1 MFITDGN
8 NLTLVIHSI
17 IFFSF
22 LKNIIRLSLSR
33 LFHLPFDTIAIAS
46 AMRTRSNIANIK
58 HSFVIV
64 FSISNLIFCFHSL
77 ILSFCVSQE
86 TLTNLQHQ
94 PKAFYRSV
102 QEVKRLLTKRWRTE
116 IYPLSCLGIGK
127 VKLRMTSGAESVIAD
142 SRAES
147 VIAKI
152 DTSMYYSFFI
162 YSFIYYNFGI
172 QHIGKP

>member
-17 IFFSF
+17 NFFQF
-22 LKNIIRLSLSR
+22 LKKYNKLVSQFKVDR
-33 LFHLPFDTIAIAS
+33 LFHLPFDPIAIAS

-58 HSFVIV
+58 HSVVIV
-64 FSISNLIFCFHSL
+64 FSIAFFCLLSNILLRLSDS
-77 ILSFCVSQE
+77 LSFFVSQE
-86 TLTNLQHQ
+86 TLSNLQHQ
-94 PKAFYRSV
+94 QKPFYRSV
-102 QEVKRLLTKRWRTE
+102 QEVIRHLTKRWRTE

-127 VKLRMTSGAESVIAD
+127 LKLRMTKRAESVIAN

-152 DTSMYYSFFI
+152 DTCI
-162 YSFIYYNFGI
+162 Y
-172 QHIGKP
+172 